1 MHREALKQSAIDPKT
16 GRIDVGILTTGYS
29 SEERRSREKI
39 AQALKKLIKDKGKIS
54 TIRKEV
60 LYQDLVMQSDMHVQR
75 ELYESALRDLQE
87 DDYLVVTEQIIRIL
101 NTAGGGGGGIGAT
114 N

>member
-1 MHREALKQSAIDPKT
+1 MEEAKRLHREALKQSAIDPKT

-39 AQALKKLIKDKGKIS
+39 ADALKKLIKEKGKIS

-60 LYQDLVMQSDMHVQR
+60 LYQDLLTQSDAHIQR
-75 ELYESALRDLQE
+75 DHYESALRDLQE
-87 DDYLVVTEQIIRIL
+87 DDFLVVTDQIIRVL
-101 NTAGGGGGGIGAT
+101 SS
-114 N
+114 